1 MRRRAVLTSAVGA
14 AALLGGA
21 GWFHWREQEQAKLAI
36 QDGQIWTQIF
46 ETPTGGAHLEMG
58 KLRGRPLLLNF
69 WATWCPP
76 CLAEMPLLSEF
87 QRSQGPQGWQVVGL
101 AVDNSDAVRAYLRGR
116 PTEFEVGIIGFG
128 GLELAFELGNASR
141 QLPFS
146 VLFDRNGRVLARKL
160 GAFSA
165 EELKGW
171 STHPSVV

>member
-1 MRRRAVLTSAVGA
+1 MRRRGVLASAVGVV
-14 AALLGGA
+14 ALLGGA
-21 GWFHWREQEQAKLAI
+21 GWFRWRKREQVQQASR
-36 QDGQIWTQIF
+36 DRQIWTQVF
-46 ETPTGGAHLEMG
+46 ETPEGGAPLEMA

-76 CLAEMPLLSEF
+76 CVAEMPLLSEF
-87 QRSQGPQGWQVVGL
+87 HRSQGPRGWQVVGL
-101 AVDNSDAVRAYLRGR
+101 AVDNSDAVRAYLKGR

-146 VLFDRNGRVLARKL
+146 VLFDRKGRVLARKL

-165 EELKGW
+165 EELRGW
-171 STHPSVV
+171 STHTSA